1 MRKTIVLLVSLLLLC
16 SFSTLSFA
24 QKSHVKTAKK
34 TESNMETIKG
44 SVISIDT
51 TKNEIVVRDEKTSTD
66 KTISVN
72 SKIAA
77 SLKVG
82 EVVKAKVNSVT
93 NIAESVKKIV
103 EKKTTTK
110 KANIIQLNMLKT

>member
-24 QKSHVKTAKK
+24 QKAHVKAAKK
-34 TESNMETIKG
+34 TESNIKTIRG
-44 SVISIDT
+44 SVVSIDNV
-51 TKNEIVVRDEKTSTD
+51 KNEIVVRDEKTSTD

-72 SKIAA
+72 SKIAS

-82 EVVKAKVNSVT
+82 EAVKAKVNSAT
-93 NIAESVKKIV
+93 NIAESVKKIP
-103 EKKTTTK
+103 EKKATTK
-110 KANIIQLNMLKT
+110 KNNK